1 MGSRLEVKVQVLGEV
16 PAEREITVPEELL
29 VEGQRQSLVISTL
42 QVALLQFI
50 VATGDLRVEGDVLR
64 QIVQSE
70 CFREVEPF
78 DLPFSRLKGSQV
90 LYDGE

>member
-50 VATGDLRVEGDVLR
+50 VATGNLRVEGDVLR

-70 CFREVEPF
+70 CFGEVEPF
-78 DLPFSRLKGSQV
+78 RLTFQALEGLPGLIRR
-90 LYDGE
+90 